1 MSESTNESQKT
12 SDFTNVPL
20 GQGENQGKQK
30 PKKKPKRVLHFSDGI
45 LEEYST
51 DEEEVEVKP
60 KEPPVDPKKLAWL
73 PWFWYCLMTASAR
86 TLSVADLCGEK
97 LAWFFGITAP
107 KYQYAIDEYYR
118 LKEEE
123 DREKEMIE
131 RQRVAELST
140 INIQV
145 EQSKVPQPHASQ
157 SPLKY

>member
-1 MSESTNESQKT
+1 MSESTNASQKT
-12 SDFTNVPL
+12 TDFTNVPL
-20 GQGENQGKQK
+20 SHGDCQDKEN

-51 DEEEVEVKP
+51 DEEDVQIKP
-60 KEPPVDPKKLAWL
+60 KEPSVDPKKLSWL

-123 DREKEMIE
+123 DKDKEMME
-131 RQRVAELST
+131 RQHAELSS
-140 INIQV
+140 INIQVV
-145 EQSKVPQPHASQ
+145 EQSKVPQQPASQ